1 MHERYAAIAPLY
13 DVLSLEWPVYRAGRV
28 AGIPLLGL
36 SAGDVVV
43 DVGCGTG
50 LNFPLLREA
59 VGPRGHVVGVDASK
73 DMLRTAR
80 GKLGSPPPPNVHLV
94 QHDARQLGSLAGVLL
109 EPPIAAERPVDAIL
123 FTYALSLV
131 TPWRQAWTAA
141 TALARPGTRIV
152 VVDMAEPTGRG
163 RVLAPLARLACWLGG
178 ADIAA
183 HPWSALARECDDVTH
198 LSARAG
204 HLQIWAG
211 TWPGASTDSPSGP
224 PVEPGVTHETD
235 ETDLTD
241 KTDTRSPT

>member
-1 MHERYAAIAPLY
+1 MPERYTAIAPLY
-13 DVLSLEWPVYRAGRV
+13 DVLSFEWPVYRAGRV
-28 AGIPLLGL
+28 AGVPLLGL

-59 VGPRGHVVGVDASK
+59 VGPRGHVVGVDASN

-80 GKLGSPPPPNVHLV
+80 RKLGSPPPPNVHLM
-94 QHDARQLGSLAGVLL
+94 QHDARQLGSLANVLR
-109 EPPIAAERPVDAIL
+109 EPPFAVERSVDAIL
-123 FTYALSLV
+123 FTYSLSLV
-131 TPWRQAWTAA
+131 HPWQQAWTAA
-141 TALARPGTRIV
+141 TALARPGTRMV

-163 RVLAPLARLACWLGG
+163 RLLAPLARLACRLGG

-211 TWPGASTDSPSGP
+211 TWPGPPTGP
-224 PVEPGVTHETD
+224 PVEPSETNETCETSETD
-235 ETDLTD
+235 D
-241 KTDTRSPT
+241 RSPT